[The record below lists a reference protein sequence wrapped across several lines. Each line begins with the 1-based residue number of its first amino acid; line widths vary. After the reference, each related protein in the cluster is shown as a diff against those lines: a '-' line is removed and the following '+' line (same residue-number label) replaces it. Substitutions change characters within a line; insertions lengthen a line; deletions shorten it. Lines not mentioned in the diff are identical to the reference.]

1 MYNSFTNEFVT
12 FVSFVYTSIFIG
24 FLLFDYVMSYI
35 FLYKAMKKVCPEKAV
50 MARIPFVRFFAEP
63 FLIGNEMWLGKYHI
77 SNIVGYELGLI
88 FLLIISPIFGF
99 LALIVIIFVVVMSMI
114 LEIGTKYFV
123 IKKLLPDR
131 DDFLY
136 TACYI
141 GIPYFKYVVWY
152 LLGKEEESTEE
163 QEVNEVV

>member
-1 MYNSFTNEFVT
+1 MYNSFINEFVT
-12 FVSFVYTSIFIG
+12 FVSFVYTLIFIG
-24 FLLFDYVMSYI
+24 FLLFDYAMSYV

-50 MARIPFVRFFAEP
+50 MARVPIVRFFAEP
-63 FLIGNEMWLGKYHI
+63 FLIGNEMQLGKYHI

-99 LALIVIIFVVVMSMI
+99 LSIIIIIFVVVMSAI
-114 LEIGTKYFV
+114 LEIGTKFFV

-152 LLGKEEESTEE
+152 LLGKEEESTKE

>member
-1 MYNSFTNEFVT
+1 MYNSFTNEFIT
-12 FVSFVYTSIFIG
+12 FVSFVYTLIFVG
-24 FLLFDYVMSYI
+24 FLLFDYAMSYI
-35 FLYKAMKKVCPEKAV
+35 FLYKAMKKVCPEKAI
-50 MARIPFVRFFAEP
+50 MARIPIVRFFAEP
-63 FLIGNEMWLGKYHI
+63 FLIGNKMQLGKYHI

-99 LALIVIIFVVVMSMI
+99 LSIIIIIFVVVMSAI
-114 LEIGTKYFV
+114 LEIGTKFFV

-152 LLGKEEESTEE
+152 LLTKDKKSTKE

>member
-35 FLYKAMKKVCPEKAV
+35 FLYKAMKKVCPERAIL
-50 MARIPFVRFFAEP
+50 ARIPIVRFFAEP
-63 FLIGNEMWLGKYHI
+63 FLIGNEMQLGKYHI

-99 LALIVIIFVVVMSMI
+99 LSIIIIIFMVVMSAI
-114 LEIGTKYFV
+114 LEIGTKFFV

-152 LLGKEEESTEE
+152 LLGKEEESAEV

>member
-1 MYNSFTNEFVT
+1 MYNSFNNEIITFISVT
-12 FVSFVYTSIFIG
+12 YTSIFLG
-24 FLLFDYVMSYI
+24 FLLFDYIMSYI
-35 FLYKAMKKVCPEKAV
+35 FLYKAMKKVCPEKAI

-63 FLIGNEMWLGKYHI
+63 FLIGNEMQLGKYHI

-99 LALIVIIFVVVMSMI
+99 LSIIIIIFMVVMSAI
-114 LEIGTKYFV
+114 LEIGTKFFM

-152 LLGKEEESTEE
+152 LLGKEEESTEK
-163 QEVNEVV
+163 QEADEVV

>member
-1 MYNSFTNEFVT
+1 
-12 FVSFVYTSIFIG
+12 
-24 FLLFDYVMSYI
+24 
-35 FLYKAMKKVCPEKAV
+35 
-50 MARIPFVRFFAEP
+50 MARIPIVRFFAEP
-63 FLIGNEMWLGKYHI
+63 FLIGNKMQLGKYHI

-99 LALIVIIFVVVMSMI
+99 LSIIIIIFVVVMSAI

-152 LLGKEEESTEE
+152 LLGKEEESIEE

>member
-35 FLYKAMKKVCPEKAV
+35 FLYKAMKKVCPEKAI
-50 MARIPFVRFFAEP
+50 MARIPIVRFFAEP
-63 FLIGNEMWLGKYHI
+63 FLIGNKMQLGKYHI
-77 SNIVGYELGLI
+77 SNIIGYELGLI

-99 LALIVIIFVVVMSMI
+99 LSIIIIIFVVVMSAI
-114 LEIGTKYFV
+114 LKIGTKFFV

-141 GIPYFKYVVWY
+141 GIPYFKYVVLY

-163 QEVNEVV
+163 QEANEVV

>member
-1 MYNSFTNEFVT
+1 MYNNFTNEFIT
-12 FVSFVYTSIFIG
+12 FMSVAYTSIFLC
-24 FLLFDYVMSYI
+24 FLLFDYIMSYV
-35 FLYKAMKKVCPEKAV
+35 FLYKAMKKVCPEKAI
-50 MARIPFVRFFAEP
+50 MARIPIVRFFAEP
-63 FLIGNEMWLGKYHI
+63 FLIGNDI

-99 LALIVIIFVVVMSMI
+99 LSLIIIIFVVVMSMI
-114 LEIGTKYFV
+114 LEIGTKFFV

-152 LLGKEEESTEE
+152 LLGKEEESTKE